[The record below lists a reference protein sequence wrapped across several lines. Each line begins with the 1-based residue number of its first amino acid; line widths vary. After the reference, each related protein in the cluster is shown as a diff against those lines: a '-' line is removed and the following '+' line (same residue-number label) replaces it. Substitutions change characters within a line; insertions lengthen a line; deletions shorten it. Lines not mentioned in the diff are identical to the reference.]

1 MKKQLL
7 RFTLSAI
14 IIYLTCGTLN
24 PAVAATQLSV
34 GNGTHVCGVDDQW
47 DKRHSD
53 QYPNRRYARTLA
65 VNLKVG
71 ELRTVRMI
79 YFLPNDRPYR
89 VEVVQRMKHEILNI
103 QTFFA
108 EQMDAHGYGKLTF
121 RFETGSQDEPIVHR
135 VDGGHPDSYYLY
147 NPDPMFDE
155 IEQAFDLNANI
166 YLIVI
171 DNSVERVAE
180 NAIGQATPIGKN
192 GGWTLVPDEFSGV
205 LVAHELGHAFGLWHD
220 FRDGA
225 YIMSYGPGNNRLSA
239 CAAEFLS
246 VHPYFNSDTPIE
258 EGPPPTVELISPRT
272 YPAGSKSVSV
282 RFKVS
287 DLEGLHQVLLL
298 SAHGMNAC
306 RGFDGEKDA
315 LAEFEFE
322 RDVVGDGDFLSLS
335 DFPVHQIHVL
345 AVDIDGNE
353 IDRYFNLAEMS
364 PSHIATLPHGAE
376 VSAVAF
382 SPVDVT
388 LLASGS
394 WDSFN
399 LWNVATQENIAT
411 FHENG
416 SVHSMAFSLDGATL
430 ATGLSGGTIKLWDV
444 VTQQSIA
451 TLPHGTGVN
460 SVAFSHDGMTLASGS
475 WDGTVKLWDVMTQQ
489 DIATLPHGAGVNSV
503 AFSHDGMTLASGSWD
518 GTVKLWDVVTQQ
530 SIATLP
536 HGAEVSSVA
545 FSHDGMTLATGSWDG
560 TVKLWDMM
568 TQQDIAT
575 LPHWVRVSSVA
586 FSRDG
591 TTLASGGWDG
601 TVKLWDMTTRANFAT
616 IGHVD
621 RVTSVSFSHDGATLA
636 SGTKDGTVELWDTSE
651 WMQVRLEGAVE
662 INIPDPNLHA
672 AIAEASGLPP
682 STPIFRGL
690 LSGLTLL
697 EASNANISD
706 LTGLESATNLK
717 WLHLERNNISDISAV
732 SGLTNLKGLTLQEN
746 NISDISAVSGLTNL
760 TWLYIWENNIS
771 DISAVSGLTNLRTL
785 NLEENNI
792 SDISAVLGLTNLRSL
807 NLDDNSVSDISA
819 VSGLTNL
826 RTLNLRENN
835 ISDISAV
842 LGLTNLTWLRLRENN
857 ISDISAVSG
866 LTNLKGLTLEQNNI
880 SDISAVSGLT
890 NLTRLYIWNNSIS
903 DLSPLV
909 ANTGLGSGDTVNVW
923 GNPLS
928 YQSIH
933 THIPTLQQRG
943 VTVEFNNRA
952 HPALLKISGDNQKG
966 AAFASLSQPFVV
978 EAQDANGS
986 VLVGVSVTF
995 AVVAG
1000 GGTLSSTI
1008 TRTNE
1013 NGRAQSTLTLGPN
1026 LGTNTVQVSA
1036 AGIQGTAIFHAI
1048 SGTLPTE
1055 YRLSIPAGISL
1066 IHVPL
1071 KVTAVDGMEQTIESV
1086 GDLYDVLGGTGTVNF
1101 LITYDSQ
1108 TQEWRS
1114 YFVSSDRGTLADAPL
1129 ADDTGII
1136 AGLRAPMSVHLSG
1149 DPLGT
1154 DGNSTITLNQGLN
1167 LVGLPLRDPRIARV
1181 SHLFALEGIGGNVP
1195 VIILTDG
1202 GEFKLVG
1209 RAGDPGDV
1217 PVTGEQSF
1225 ILTAQRAARIDI
1237 SGGGWYN
1244 SSTTTAAPSMVLSG
1258 IQVTDTTPVLALRG
1272 SIIDEGTGA
1281 NKVGLRVRVKNLSTD
1296 RAITTVTGD
1305 EGNGYQLTVVDIETT
1320 RAARIG
1326 DILEISA
1333 QSPDPFIG
1341 VQPLRYTVTA
1351 EDVKR
1356 GLIRLTELVA
1366 YEIPTETEL
1375 LHNYPNPFN
1384 PETWIPY
1391 RLAEDAFVTLTIY
1404 NQTGQVV
1411 RTLEV
1416 GHQIASAY
1424 ENRSK
1429 AVYWDGR
1436 NEFGEGVASGV
1447 YFYHLSAGDYS
1458 ATRKMV
1464 ILK

>member
-1 MKKQLL
+1 MKKELL
-7 RFTLSAI
+7 RFILYAI
-14 IIYLTCGTLN
+14 IIYLTGFTLN
-24 PAVAATQLSV
+24 LAVAASQLSV
-34 GNGTHVCGVDDQW
+34 ENGTHFCGVIDGQS
-47 DKRHSD
+47 DKQHSD
-53 QYPNRRYARTLA
+53 QFPNRRYARA
-65 VNLKVG
+65 SAANLNVG
-71 ELRTVRMI
+71 EPRTVRMI

-89 VEVVQRMKHEILNI
+89 AEVVQKMKDDILKI

-108 EQMDAHGYGKLTF
+108 EQMEAHGYGKLTF
-121 RFETGSQDEPIVHR
+121 RVETDAQGKPIVHR
-135 VDGGHPDSYYLY
+135 VNARHPDSHYL
-147 NPDPMFDE
+147 DTTEEIVIGE
-155 IEQAFDLNANI
+155 IEQTFNFHTTNH
-166 YLIVI
+166 YLVVV
-171 DNSVERVAE
+171 DNSINALGGEYGGQIGGEAGGVEDKAWGYGIVDGGYNWRVA
-180 NAIGQATPIGKN
+180 
-192 GGWTLVPDEFSGV
+192 
-205 LVAHELGHAFGLWHD
+205 AHELGHAFGLWHD
-220 FRDGA
+220 FRDDA
-225 YIMSYGPGNNRLSA
+225 YLMSWGPGQNRLSA
-239 CAAEFLS
+239 CHAAFLA
-246 VHPYFNSDTPIE
+246 VHPYFNPNIPVE
-258 EGPPPTVELISPRT
+258 EGPRPTIELISPHT
-272 YPAGSKSVSV
+272 YPVGSQSIPV
-282 RFKVS
+282 RLKIS
-287 DLEGLHQVLLL
+287 DSGGLHWVILFIGGDATKAPEVKACHGLAGKKEAVIEFDYDGVIPSNGSTNL
-298 SAHGMNAC
+298 SSPLVHPIRVEAI
-306 RGFDGEKDA
+306 DT
-315 LAEFEFE
+315 
-322 RDVVGDGDFLSLS
+322 DGDVGRARFVLFSETLQPLSKISGDNQHGLPNTRLPVPFVVEARDLNNGFVRNGVPVTFTVTAGGGMLS
-335 DFPVHQIHVL
+335 TTRTTT
-345 AVDIDGNE
+345 
-353 IDRYFNLAEMS
+353 DRNGRAESTLTLGPNLG
-364 PSHIATLPHGAE
+364 TNTVE
-376 VSAVAF
+376 VSAGGIGQTVSFNAVADV
-382 SPVDVT
+382 PVD
-388 LLASGS
+388 
-394 WDSFN
+394 
-399 LWNVATQENIAT
+399 
-411 FHENG
+411 
-416 SVHSMAFSLDGATL
+416 
-430 ATGLSGGTIKLWDV
+430 
-444 VTQQSIA
+444 
-451 TLPHGTGVN
+451 
-460 SVAFSHDGMTLASGS
+460 
-475 WDGTVKLWDVMTQQ
+475 
-489 DIATLPHGAGVNSV
+489 
-503 AFSHDGMTLASGSWD
+503 
-518 GTVKLWDVVTQQ
+518 
-530 SIATLP
+530 
-536 HGAEVSSVA
+536 
-545 FSHDGMTLATGSWDG
+545 
-560 TVKLWDMM
+560 
-568 TQQDIAT
+568 
-575 LPHWVRVSSVA
+575 
-586 FSRDG
+586 
-591 TTLASGGWDG
+591 
-601 TVKLWDMTTRANFAT
+601 
-616 IGHVD
+616 
-621 RVTSVSFSHDGATLA
+621 
-636 SGTKDGTVELWDTSE
+636 
-651 WMQVRLEGAVE
+651 
-662 INIPDPNLHA
+662 IPDPNLRA
-672 AIAEASGLPP
+672 AIETTLGKAPG
-682 STPIFRGL
+682 TPIAPAEMAA
-690 LSGLTLL
+690 LTLF
-697 EASNANISD
+697 EAENADIRD
-706 LTGLESATNLK
+706 LTGLELATNLTRLNLGGESVGSEYVNSNTISDLSPLAGLTNLTQLDLWGNNISDISALASLTNLAGL
-717 WLHLERNNISDISAV
+717 WLGVNSISDISVVADLTHLINLGLEGNNISDISAV
-732 SGLTNLKGLTLQEN
+732 AGLTNLNWLNLGANSIL
-746 NISDISAVSGLTNL
+746 DVSVVANLANL
-760 TWLYIWENNIS
+760 TWLNLGSNNVF
-771 DISAVSGLTNLRTL
+771 DVSALAGLTQ
-785 NLEENNI
+785 
-792 SDISAVLGLTNLRSL
+792 
-807 NLDDNSVSDISA
+807 
-819 VSGLTNL
+819 
-826 RTLNLRENN
+826 
-835 ISDISAV
+835 
-842 LGLTNLTWLRLRENN
+842 
-857 ISDISAVSG
+857 
-866 LTNLKGLTLEQNNI
+866 LKM
-880 SDISAVSGLT
+880 
-890 NLTRLYIWNNSIS
+890 LYLWDNSIS
-903 DLSPLV
+903 DLSPVEGLTDLTFLLLRDNRITDISPLV
-909 ANTGLGSGDTVNVW
+909 ANAGLGSGDTVNVW
-923 GNPLS
+923 RNPLS

-1244 SSTTTAAPSMVLSG
+1244 SSTTTAAPPMVLSG

-1281 NKVGLRVRVKNLSTD
+1281 NKVGLRVRVKNISTD

-1305 EGNGYQLTVVDIETT
+1305 ERIGYQLTVVAVETG
-1320 RAARIG
+1320 RAARIR

-1341 VQPLRYTVTA
+1341 VQPLQYTVTA

-1356 GLIRLTELVA
+1356 GWIQLPALVA

-1375 LHNYPNPFN
+1375 LRNYPNPFN

-1404 NQTGQVV
+1404 DLSGHVV
-1411 RTLEV
+1411 RTLDV
-1416 GHQIASAY
+1416 GHRIASAY
-1424 ENRSK
+1424 ESRSK
-1429 AVYWDGR
+1429 AIYWDGR
-1436 NEFGEGVASGV
+1436 NGLGEGVASGV

-1458 ATRKMV
+1458 ATRKMM